1 MEYLLI
7 WIISGTVWGI
17 IWGCVVN
24 SVIQNK
30 GYKEN
35 WFWWGFFFGFFA
47 LIVALTKP
55 SVSVNEETGK
65 TEIEKKEIKYEILN
79 SGKSKTKVDVYSA
92 THIVSWD
99 IEKDNNSKLYLSI
112 DFLNVSEKTI
122 SAIMFSVI
130 GFNSFGDKVI
140 INQMEEFDVLQQD
153 LCIKPGNRGRAQSA
167 LPNNDIRKVDISVK
181 KICFSDGSIQENLS
195 SKWVETNQSI
205 LDSKYID
212 CVKSKN
218 AKGKYFSIE
227 DDEYWQCVCGFVNMG
242 NICKCCNM
250 TKSNALQ
257 YTEQNIENTY
267 KNYLENIEE
276 QKRIEAEKKLEE
288 KRKQDEECE
297 RIKKLEIEK
306 QEKLKV
312 IKKRIIIAIV
322 IFVIIALVVLG
333 IIFIPQIIKY
343 NTAKK
348 YMENGECQ
356 KAIEIFT
363 ELEDFSDSRSL
374 LDECK
379 NEIQYQEAITL
390 AEQKEYQQ
398 AIAHLKPIKDYK
410 DASELIVAY
419 EEAKVYEE
427 KLGIYNEA
435 NEFRA
440 NEQYDK
446 AIALYLSILDFEDVS
461 AEINTVYLEY
471 GNYLYNAQ
479 KYMDAI
485 TYYEKV
491 GYNGDEYK
499 ESCYLLALEYIEDEQ
514 YSLALSSLDKI
525 ESYKDSSDYR
535 ELCKKE
541 IKKYQDY
548 MYAIREMG
556 DGNCYTALEVL
567 YSLPIDYLEVREKIE
582 WCNRYKDILGHWEC
596 TGYQGGSGWI
606 DDEEKTQHHDLHIWI
621 DSAGTVWI
629 KEDDDW
635 DTGTISGRIVIWEDG
650 DLKLNTSTGIQSY
663 EFNNRIVYSRNATYT
678 KVEE

>member
-79 SGKSKTKVDVYSA
+79 SGNSKTKVDVYSA

-140 INQMEEFDVLQQD
+140 INQMEEFDLLQQD
-153 LCIKPGNRGRAQSA
+153 LCIKPGNSGRAQSA
-167 LPNNDIRKVDISVK
+167 LPNSDIRKVDISVK
-181 KICFSDGSIQENLS
+181 KICFTDGSIQENS
-195 SKWVETNQSI
+195 ISKWVETNQCI

-227 DDEYWQCVCGFVNMG
+227 DDEYWQCVCGFVNIG
-242 NICKCCNM
+242 SICKCCNM

-267 KNYLENIEE
+267 KNYLESIEE
-276 QKRIEAEKKLEE
+276 QKKIEAEKKLQE

-312 IKKRIIIAIV
+312 LKKRIIIAI
-322 IFVIIALVVLG
+322 IILVIIALVVLG
-333 IIFIPQIIKY
+333 IIFIPKIVKY

-348 YMENGECQ
+348 YMENGDCQ

-363 ELEDFSDSRSL
+363 ELENFSDSRSL
-374 LDECK
+374 LDECE
-379 NEIQYQEAITL
+379 NEIQYQKAITL

-398 AIAHLKPIKDYK
+398 AIAHLKPIEDYK

-435 NEFRA
+435 NEFRE
-440 NEQYDK
+440 NEQYEK

-461 AEINTVYLEY
+461 EEIIEVYFEY
-471 GNYLYNAQ
+471 GEFLFQKHDYLNA
-479 KYMDAI
+479 I
-485 TYYEKV
+485 SYYENANYE
-491 GYNGDEYK
+491 GENYK
-499 ESCYLLALEYIEDEQ
+499 EACYLLALEYISNEQ
-514 YSLALSSLDKI
+514 FVPAESLLNKI
-525 ESYKDSSDYR
+525 PNYKDSNTYIDICEEEDEKFQTYR
-535 ELCKKE
+535 KAIQE
-541 IKKYQDY
+541 INNT
-548 MYAIREMG
+548 
-556 DGNCYTALEVL
+556 NCNNALELL
-567 YSLPIDYLEVREKIE
+567 YTLPIDYKDVEE
-582 WCNRYKDILGHWEC
+582 WIDYCNQYGDILGHWKC
-596 TGYQGGSGWI
+596 TGYLGGMGWVE
-606 DDEEKTQHHDLHIWI
+606 DPDKTVKHDLFIYFN
-621 DSAGTVWI
+621 SNG
-629 KEDDDW
+629 EL
-635 DTGTISGRIVIWEDG
+635 IVEEDG
-650 DLKLNTSTGIQSY
+650 DKEIAEINGNIVTWYFDDLKLNVSTGVQSY
-663 EFNNRIVYSRNATYT
+663 YSDVTSIARNATYV
-678 KVEE
+678 KVE